1 MLAMFSP
8 KIDRGLG
15 TAVAERVLNPC
26 AAGGHGDGVAI
37 TIMLAI
43 PAPDS
48 GRGLGTAAVLRIV
61 NPGAPVGEGDVRV
74 EGSTEMPVTRTSLS
88 ALGIIARIA
97 VAATRLMAR
106 KVAAEMRKRCC
117 RRSSLD
123 ATVTAC
129 SGDLWASAR
138 NRFAL
143 RANAALCCGGTPILS
158 AAAFS

>member
-8 KIDRGLG
+8 EIDRGLG
-15 TAVAERVLNPC
+15 TAVAERVLNPG

-74 EGSTEMPVTRTSLS
+74 EGCSTEMPVTRTSP
-88 ALGIIARIA
+88 IARIA

-123 ATVTAC
+123 ATLTAC
-129 SGDLWASAR
+129 SGDPWASAR

-143 RANAALCCGGTPILS
+143 RANAALCCGGSPILS

>member
-1 MLAMFSP
+1 MPAMILK
-8 KIDRGLG
+8 KIDRDLG
-15 TAVAERVLNPC
+15 TAVAERVLTPG

-43 PAPDS
+43 PTPDS

-74 EGSTEMPVTRTSLS
+74 GGSTEMPVTRTSLS

-97 VAATRLMAR
+97 VTATRLMAR

>member
-8 KIDRGLG
+8 EIDRGSG
-15 TAVAERVLNPC
+15 TAVAERVRNPG

-43 PAPDS
+43 PTPDT

-61 NPGAPVGEGDVRV
+61 NPGAPAGEGDVRV
-74 EGSTEMPVTRTSLS
+74 GGSTEMPVTRASLS

-97 VAATRLMAR
+97 VTATRLMAR

-117 RRSSLD
+117 RRFSLY

-143 RANAALCCGGTPILS
+143 RANAALCCGGTRILS

>member
-8 KIDRGLG
+8 EIDRGSG
-15 TAVAERVLNPC
+15 TAVAERVRNPG
-26 AAGGHGDGVAI
+26 AAGGHGDGVA
-37 TIMLAI
+37 MAI
-43 PAPDS
+43 PTPDS
-48 GRGLGTAAVLRIV
+48 GRGLGTAAVLRIA
-61 NPGAPVGEGDVRV
+61 NPDAPVGEGDV
-74 EGSTEMPVTRTSLS
+74 EMPVTRTSLS

-106 KVAAEMRKRCC
+106 KVAAEMRKRCW

>member
-1 MLAMFSP
+1 MLEMFSP

-15 TAVAERVLNPC
+15 TAVAERVLNPG
-26 AAGGHGDGVAI
+26 AAGGQGDGVAI

-43 PAPDS
+43 PTPDS
-48 GRGLGTAAVLRIV
+48 GRGLGTTAVLRIV

-74 EGSTEMPVTRTSLS
+74 GGSTEMPVTRTSLS

-117 RRSSLD
+117 RRSSLY

>member
-1 MLAMFSP
+1 MESP
-8 KIDRGLG
+8 SPSCWRSPHQIAGE
-15 TAVAERVLNPC
+15 VA
-26 AAGGHGDGVAI
+26 
-37 TIMLAI
+37 
-43 PAPDS
+43 
-48 GRGLGTAAVLRIV
+48 GTAAVLRIV
-61 NPGAPVGEGDVRV
+61 NPGAPLAERDVRV
-74 EGSTEMPVTRTSLS
+74 GGSTEIPVTRISLS

-143 RANAALCCGGTPILS
+143 RANAALCCGGTRILS